1 MNSLRRSQTRKSRHR
16 ALLYFMRILGIDYG
30 SSRVGIALGDTDA
43 PLASAWMV
51 LQNKGEDALISEIQD
66 VVKREMAEKVVVGIP
81 RPFANQSAAND
92 QVRDILAFVEKL
104 RATGLDVDTFDESL
118 TSRIA
123 SQQAHESGRKGSQDD
138 LAAASMLQGW
148 LDRNS

>member
-1 MNSLRRSQTRKSRHR
+1 
-16 ALLYFMRILGIDYG
+16 MRILGIDYG
-30 SSRVGIALGDTDA
+30 SARVGIALGDTDA

-51 LQNKGEDALISEIQD
+51 LQNKGEDLLISEIQE
-66 VVKREMAEKVVVGIP
+66 VAKREMAEKVVVGIP
-81 RPFANQSAAND
+81 RPFADQSVAND

-123 SQQAHESGRKGSQDD
+123 SQQAHESGRKGSRDD

-148 LDRNS
+148 LDRNG